1 MIKKDKTK
9 GKTTRVYEKPEI
21 TKVDKMTFMFE
32 PYKKNISKVA
42 CRQCS
47 SCHGCR

>member
-1 MIKKDKTK
+1 MTKRGKTK
-9 GKTTRVYEKPEI
+9 EQKKSGYVKPDI
-21 TKVDKMTFMFE
+21 TKVDKMIFMFE
-32 PYKKNISKVA
+32 PYKKSVSKVA